1 MVLVNALIGGNMGI
15 FTVLMLAF
23 CLYFVL
29 TYFEHLKKGDE
40 QLTKMAKWLAVGSLI
55 LALLIPA
62 IYQLYVYNQMTNIN
76 ILNNGF

>member
-1 MVLVNALIGGNMGI
+1 MDQFNYLGINVIWIGIVSTLLFGI
-15 FTVLMLAF
+15 
-23 CLYFVL
+23 CLYYSL

-62 IYQLYVYNQMTNIN
+62 IYQLYVFNQMTNIN
-76 ILNNGF
+76 IY